1 MNSLKESNHESH
13 FVMNQNLLVTLFV
26 CWQCA
31 VQEKLV
37 HCSFISDHHFSP
49 VVMKPTCLLYV
60 MWLKSSS
67 VSIHRYNSVA
77 PRSWTD
83 TFFSELRELP
93 PLSGKSTLLLPSLW
107 HWALFNGH
115 CVSRWLAPGGQ
126 GVVLHRHSWLTN
138 VRSGTG
144 RGPRGPNN
152 AHPLGRVSCH
162 LSSLVRGGW
171 RLARVCEGGVVRDWL
186 GYVMG
191 VGCWQLLSSTTAAG
205 FQGWLGNWATT
216 GDQFTETHTFLP
228 TSYIHTMKCVD
239 KYLL

>member
-13 FVMNQNLLVTLFV
+13 FFHESESISH
-26 CWQCA
+26 A
-31 VQEKLV
+31 V
-37 HCSFISDHHFSP
+37 
-49 VVMKPTCLLYV
+49 CLLTMCGAGKTGPLLIHFRPSFFTCCNEACLLFYV
-60 MWLKSSS
+60 MWLKCSS

-126 GVVLHRHSWLTN
+126 GVALHGHSWLTN

-144 RGPRGPNN
+144 RGPHGPNN
-152 AHPLGRVSCH
+152 THPLGRVSCH

-186 GYVMG
+186 GCVMG
-191 VGCWQLLSSTTAAG
+191 VGCWQLLRSTTAAG

-228 TSYIHTMKCVD
+228 ASYIHTMECVD